1 MDGMMDRTLE
11 AALAYAKRGWAVLP
25 VYGVKED
32 GACACTGHGP
42 CSPGKHPATGKGVY
56 GATTDVERI
65 RAWGARWRFSNLG
78 IRTGSVSG
86 LMVLDIDKKHGGE
99 KTLDTLT
106 GVHGPLPPT
115 IECRTGG
122 GGRHVYFRYPSFMV
136 RNSSG
141 KIGLGLDIRGEAG
154 YVVAPPSRHSSGTF
168 YQWTLAWEEEP
179 EPAEAPGW
187 LLQKLLAG
195 QEGPLAKAHTIQ
207 EGQRN
212 QTLFSMARTLK
223 GVPMASALVEPALQA
238 VNLRCCAPPLAQ
250 SEVHQICSSVSRHA
264 PPKRQGRAK
273 MPVITPLA
281 QIHSEPLRWLWP
293 GHIPSGKLTLLAGD
307 PGLGKSLLSLD
318 VAARVSSGKPWP
330 GENDGAPL
338 GGVIL
343 LVAEDDLGDTV
354 RPRLEAAGADI
365 GRIHVLSAVRCGD
378 RLRPFNLAEDID
390 RLEEAIETIP
400 DPRLIVLDPI
410 SAYLGPVDD
419 HGNAEIRSILAPLAA
434 LAAKRKIAVL
444 AITHLRKS
452 AGKAIYRTMGSLA
465 FTAAARA
472 VWGVTKDKEVEAR
485 RIWFPIKMNL
495 GPQPAAMAYLIES
508 GPRLVWESSSFR
520 ADADELLSTFPPK
533 ASAVAEAADWL
544 RSALSGSSR
553 PVRELEEEA
562 KRAGISRA
570 GLKRAR
576 RSLGLRAQKD
586 PLGNWFLIQ
595 PSQKGPTSNTNQDRG
610 LFDQMPSTP

>member
-1 MDGMMDRTLE
+1 MDGGMDRTLE
-11 AALAYAKRGWAVLP
+11 AALTYAHRGWAVLP
-25 VYGVKED
+25 VYGLKED
-32 GACACTGHGP
+32 GTCACPGYGP
-42 CSPGKHPATGKGVY
+42 CSPGKHPATRKGVY
-56 GATTDVERI
+56 GATADVERI
-65 RAWGARWRFSNLG
+65 RAWGERWRVCNVG
-78 IRTGSVSG
+78 IRTGTVSG

-99 KTLDTLT
+99 KTLETLT
-106 GVHGPLPPT
+106 GAHGPLPPT
-115 IECRTGG
+115 LECRTGG
-122 GGRHVYFRYPSFMV
+122 GGRHIYFRCPPFMV

-141 KIGLGLDIRGEAG
+141 KVGWGLDVRGEAG
-154 YVVAPPSRHSSGTF
+154 YVVAPPSRHSSGAF
-168 YQWTLAWEEEP
+168 YHWTRPWQEAP
-179 EPAEAPGW
+179 ELAEAPGW
-187 LLQKLLAG
+187 LLGKILAG
-195 QEGPLAKAHTIQ
+195 QEGSLAKARTIQ

-212 QTLFSMARTLK
+212 QTLFSLARTLK
-223 GVPMASALVEPALQA
+223 DVPLASALIEPALQA

-250 SEVHQICSSVSRHA
+250 REVQQICSSVGRHS
-264 PPKRQGRAK
+264 PLKGPRGTKT
-273 MPVITPLA
+273 PLITPLA
-281 QIHSEPLRWLWP
+281 QIPAEPLHWLWP
-293 GHIPSGKLTLLAGD
+293 GRIPSGKLSLLAGD

-330 GENDGAPL
+330 GGNEEAPL

-365 GRIHVLSAVRCGD
+365 GRIHVLSAVRIRD
-378 RLRPFNLAEDID
+378 RLRPFNLAEDMD
-390 RLEEAIETIP
+390 RLEEAIGTIS

-410 SAYLGPVDD
+410 SAYLGGTDD
-419 HGNAEIRSILAPLAA
+419 HGNAEIRGILAPLAA
-434 LAAKRKIAVL
+434 LAAKRKVAVL

-472 VWGVTKDKEVEAR
+472 VWGVTQDKEVEAR

-495 GPQPAAMAYLIES
+495 GPQPAAMAYLIAA
-508 GPRLVWESSSFR
+508 GPRLVWESASFR
-520 ADADELLSTFPPK
+520 ADADELLSTLPPK

-544 RSALSGSSR
+544 RSALSCSSR

-595 PSQKGPTSNTNQDRG
+595 PSQKGSASNAIQGG
-610 LFDQMPSTP
+610 LFDQILSTP